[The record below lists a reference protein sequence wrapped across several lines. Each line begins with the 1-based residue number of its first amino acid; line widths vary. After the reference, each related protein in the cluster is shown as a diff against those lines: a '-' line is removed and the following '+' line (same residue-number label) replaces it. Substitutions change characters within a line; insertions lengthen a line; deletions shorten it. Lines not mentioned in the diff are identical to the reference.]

1 MGEISFLGYL
11 IIFIFSIF
19 IKLIWAIIGVTM
31 IAWFQLINQ
40 IVEEMGGELWK
51 IAELSKYSF
60 LYKFILILILGQLS
74 LWFFGGFILFFS
86 EANTDGIF
94 FEFFPFIKSLID

>member
-11 IIFIFSIF
+11 IIFIVSIV
-19 IKLIWAIIGVTM
+19 IKLIWAFLGVSM
-31 IAWFQLINQ
+31 LAWFQLINQ

-51 IAELSKYSF
+51 TAELSKYSF

-74 LWFFGGFILFFS
+74 LFFFGGFIHLFS
-86 EANTDGIF
+86 GVSTDEIF
-94 FEFFPFIKSLID
+94 FEFFPFIKSLIN